1 MLANLIKTKIQEHI
15 DLQAN
20 IKKHLRKHIE
30 IEENEKRQEPNV
42 TNCKIIKHNVQSY

>member
-1 MLANLIKTKIQEHI
+1 MLANPIKTKIQEHI

-20 IKKHLRKHIE
+20 IKKHLTKHIK
-30 IEENEKRQEPNV
+30 IEENEQRKEPNV